1 MVLQQTGVGEG
12 GCTRTLLYVLRS
24 NCGVGGVS
32 HRRQRISQVPLT
44 PGKPRIPEG
53 TQHGSRAKP
62 RTQHTVT
69 LSDACEHE
77 YIHRDGEPDEHTY
90 IHENRQTKKQTD
102 RQAGTEEDKQ
112 TDRQAYAGRQ
122 ADGQTHKHTRQYFLG
137 KYLELQRHKVEIS
150 RIISGR

>member
-12 GCTRTLLYVLRS
+12 DCTRTLLYVLRS

-77 YIHRDGEPDEHTY
+77 YIHRDREPDEHTY
-90 IHENRQTKKQTD
+90 IHANRQTKKQTD
-102 RQAGTEEDKQ
+102 RQTRWDGAGQANRQ
-112 TDRQAYAGRQ
+112 TGLCRQASRRTDA
-122 ADGQTHKHTRQYFLG
+122 QTHSTILSR
-137 KYLELQRHKVEIS
+137 EIPGTS
-150 RIISGR
+150 TP